1 MSSNKQEK
9 KGVKAKENVK
19 TVKISQDNN
28 EIYVINEEDTEE
40 HESIL
45 QKIEETL
52 GDTVDL
58 KKKLN
63 EKKDDKS
70 LIQQQEE
77 QINSKQPANTQQQVS
92 TQSNVKSANFQQGK
106 LAMHKENEEKYKKE
120 ISQLKSQIVKLNET
134 VNKTK
139 TEQNKNLRL
148 LNTAQEANKNF
159 QTALDKSEELI
170 KQLQEKISQL
180 SSRNRELEKQSV
192 DVNRQ
197 SDQLYKDK
205 KNMETQKDK
214 LNLQIT
220 DLMSRCDILKNENKN
235 LTEVM
240 IQKNK
245 QSNDKID
252 EHLQKIQE
260 LHSEIADLKQQMKE
274 YESNYQKE
282 KHAKDELR
290 VKLKMQEI
298 AVQENDELKKKLQ
311 KKEDKLE
318 ELEDLVD
325 QLKAKLR
332 KFDTSLTIKDEH
344 GQIKEYRSEKYSD
357 LLSEKQANQ
366 IKQLQNELTQLS
378 QSMGDFR
385 NNNYK
390 IESEKEA
397 LRVENISL
405 KEEIKRLERMRLKEQ
420 NEYESEVRDK
430 LRTLENQRLKINQ
443 LQDQVQDLDK
453 TRVSKLEIIK
463 DSEFQ
468 KLETELQQSKNKI
481 QQLENLN
488 QQMQY
493 RIDHLEQINNKK
505 QLVIG
510 DIHFQNETLK
520 EEVAYLT
527 NLKEKNQWAKV
538 SKNIPLK
545 NKENEILIVQP
556 QIQSSEK
563 QIQEQL
569 SSPRYSFVQ
578 QQSAAKHTYE
588 LPQDMHQ
595 NMLSSPIHF
604 EKDNYANFYRDTRQ
618 MMDSLNRYQSVST
631 VASQNQRSYY

>member
-1 MSSNKQEK
+1 MSSNKQDK
-9 KGVKAKENVK
+9 KGVKAKENSK

-28 EIYVINEEDTEE
+28 EIYVINEEDREE
-40 HESIL
+40 HEAIL

-52 GDTVDL
+52 GDTFDL

-63 EKKDDKS
+63 EKKDEKQQ
-70 LIQQQEE
+70 IQQQDE
-77 QINSKQPANTQQQVS
+77 QINAKQPTNTQQQIS
-92 TQSNVKSANFQQGK
+92 AQSNMKSANFQQGK
-106 LAMHKENEEKYKKE
+106 LVTHKENEEKYKKE

-134 VNKTK
+134 VDKIK
-139 TEQNKNLRL
+139 TESNKNLRL
-148 LNTAQEANKNF
+148 LNSTQAANKNF
-159 QTALDKSEELI
+159 QTALDKSEDFV

-180 SSRNRELEKQSV
+180 TSRNRELEKQSV
-192 DVNRQ
+192 EVNRQ

-205 KNMETQKDK
+205 KSMETQKDK

-220 DLMSRCDILKNENKN
+220 DLMSRCDILKNENKH

-260 LHSEIADLKQQMKE
+260 LHSVIADLKQQMKE
-274 YESNYQKE
+274 YESNYQRE
-282 KHAKDELR
+282 KSAKDELR
-290 VKLKMQEI
+290 VKLKMHEI
-298 AVQENDELKKKLQ
+298 SVQENEELKKKLQ

-378 QSMGDFR
+378 QNMGDFR

-420 NEYESEVRDK
+420 NEYESEVREK

-453 TRVSKLEIIK
+453 TRISKLEIIR

-468 KLETELQQSKNKI
+468 KLETELSQSKNKI

-493 RIDHLEQINNKK
+493 RIDHLEQISNKK

-527 NLKEKNQWAKV
+527 NLKEKNQWAKI
-538 SKNIPLK
+538 SKNVPLK

-556 QIQSSEK
+556 QLQSQEK
-563 QIQEQL
+563 AIQEQL
-569 SSPRYSFVQ
+569 SSPRQSFVQ
-578 QQSAAKHTYE
+578 QQSTAKHRYE
-588 LPQDMHQ
+588 LPQDMHP
-595 NMLSSPIHF
+595 NILSSPTHF

-618 MMDSLNRYQSVST
+618 MMDSLNRYQSSST